1 MGETDAM
8 VLALYRLLLSP
19 SAPLL
24 RWVLD
29 RRLRRGKEDAARLG
43 ERMGKPGLP
52 RPAGPLVWLHAAS
65 VGESISLLSL
75 VDLLHQKRPDL
86 SLLMTTGTLTS
97 ARLMAQRLP
106 AGVLHQFVPVDHPAW
121 VARFLDHW
129 RPDAVIWSESEFWP
143 NLLSQV
149 KARHIP
155 AALINARM
163 SERSFARWRRVPA
176 TARALLSVFQIAL
189 GQNAAEAQRLSQLGA
204 PRAVVSGN
212 LKYAAAP
219 LPDAP
224 AARAALAA
232 AIGTRP
238 LVLWASTHP
247 GEEEIAA
254 RVHRQLKDRHAD
266 VLTVIV
272 PRHPNRGEALEN
284 ELAATGMNVA
294 RRSQQQEI
302 TPATDIY
309 LADTLG
315 ELGLFY
321 RLCPT
326 VVMGGTF
333 ADIGGHNP
341 IEPAQLGAVIYCGPQ
356 LYNFLTIRDEFRAQ
370 DAMIEVAD
378 EAALVQA
385 LDTRLADP
393 AATDQTG
400 RNAAAWTGRQSQVLQ
415 DIYDA
420 IAPVLPKGETP

>member
-1 MGETDAM
+1 M
-8 VLALYRLLLSP
+8 VLALYRLLLHP

-24 RWVLD
+24 RWVLH
-29 RRLRRGKEDAARLG
+29 RRLRRGKEDAARLR
-43 ERMGKPGLP
+43 ERMGEAGLP
-52 RPAGPLVWLHAAS
+52 RPAGHLVWLHAAS

-75 VDLLHQKRPDL
+75 VDMLHQKRPDL
-86 SLLMTTGTLTS
+86 SLLMTTGTVTS

-106 AGVLHQFVPVDHPAW
+106 AGVLHQFVPVDHPVW

-143 NLLSQV
+143 NLLSAV
-149 KARHIP
+149 KTRGIP

-163 SERSFARWRRVPA
+163 SERSFCRWQRVPA

-204 PRAVVSGN
+204 PKAVVSGN

-219 LPDAP
+219 LPDVP

-232 AIGTRP
+232 RIGARP
-238 LVLWASTHP
+238 HILWASTHP

-254 RVHRQLKDRHAD
+254 RVHQQLKARRPD
-266 VLTVIV
+266 VLTIIV
-272 PRHPNRGEALEN
+272 PRHPNRGEALQK
-284 ELAATGMNVA
+284 ELSAMGLNVA
-294 RRSQQQEI
+294 RRGLQEDI

-378 EAALVQA
+378 EAALA
-385 LDTRLADP
+385 LALAARLADP
-393 AATDQTG
+393 AATGQTG

-415 DIYDA
+415 EIYDA
-420 IAPVLPKGETP
+420 IVPVLPKGETP